1 MAVGPRGIEKESEGD
16 SSPGPLD
23 GRRALAMQFRPSR
36 LKYKRSGTMNRLVN
50 SATSGGLTARKT
62 QADQGTVFID
72 GAERSPR
79 LIGEYRYEL

>member
-1 MAVGPRGIEKESEGD
+1 
-16 SSPGPLD
+16 
-23 GRRALAMQFRPSR
+23 
-36 LKYKRSGTMNRLVN
+36 MNRLVN

-62 QADQGTVFID
+62 QEDQGTVFID